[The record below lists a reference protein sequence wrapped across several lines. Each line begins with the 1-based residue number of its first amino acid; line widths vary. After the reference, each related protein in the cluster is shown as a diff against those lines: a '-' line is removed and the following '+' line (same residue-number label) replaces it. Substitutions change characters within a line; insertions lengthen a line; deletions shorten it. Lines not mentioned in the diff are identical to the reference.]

1 MTRAVLVGIGGRM
14 GEEILRLA
22 PEMQVQVV
30 AGTGTGRRVPESAAR
45 LGIPVETDLGRA
57 LDRGADVVIDFSSP
71 EGCAVAAR
79 ICAERGVPLVSGT
92 TGLDEA
98 GFALLRE
105 TAQRVPVLHAPNM
118 SVGIQLLLR
127 LVEETARA
135 LGEGFDVEILEA
147 HHRHKKDAPSG
158 TALRLAE
165 TVAAALGRDLRE
177 DGRFGREGLVGPRPA
192 REIGVLALRGGDVVG
207 EHTVYFFG
215 EGERLELT
223 HRASSRSAFARGAL
237 RAARWIVGRPPGLYG
252 MRDVLG

>member
-30 AGTGTGRRVPESAAR
+30 AGVHTGRRVPEAAAG
-45 LGIPVETDLGRA
+45 LGIPAETDLGRA
-57 LDRGADVVIDFSSP
+57 LDRGADAVIDFSSP
-71 EGCAVAAR
+71 EGCVAAAR
-79 ICAERGVPLVSGT
+79 ICAARGVPLVSGT

-98 GFALLRE
+98 GFAALRE
-105 TAQRVPVLHAPNM
+105 AAQRVAILHAPNM

-127 LVEETARA
+127 LVEEAARA

-177 DGRFGREGLVGPRPA
+177 DARFGREGLVGPRPA

-207 EHTVYFFG
+207 DHTVFFFG